1 MAEDYDEKPPSI
13 IIDNGS
19 CCIKSGL
26 EGEEGPR
33 SVFHT
38 ILGED
43 NKYNKKMLNPGNK
56 IFYIG
61 KDAED
66 KYGILNFKTP
76 MKRAIIK
83 DWYIMEKIWGH
94 IFTDELRVAPCDHNV
109 LITQPIKNIKE
120 NKEKIVE
127 IMFEIFG
134 VPGLYLA
141 DSTILSLYS
150 EGKSTGMVID
160 MGDGSTQ
167 FSPVVNEK
175 LLEDKCERINIGGK
189 DITKYMRKILNKKG
203 YIFEKF
209 SEKRIAREFKEKACY
224 ISLSSNEKVE
234 PFEYELPDGNLVNI
248 KEERTKAPEAFIFNP
263 YLIFKEGKSIPQ
275 ICYEIIQKCDKN
287 LQKKL
292 YNNIIL
298 SGGNSLFKG
307 LPERFTQ
314 ELKKLVDKSMKNEI
328 KVIANKWRKYSTW
341 IGGSILSQGQE
352 FKNNLIS
359 KKEYKEYGSQIVH
372 KKQ

>member
-1 MAEDYDEKPPSI
+1 
-13 IIDNGS
+13 
-19 CCIKSGL
+19 
-26 EGEEGPR
+26 
-33 SVFHT
+33 
-38 ILGED
+38 
-43 NKYNKKMLNPGNK
+43 
-56 IFYIG
+56 
-61 KDAED
+61 
-66 KYGILNFKTP
+66 
-76 MKRAIIK
+76 
-83 DWYIMEKIWGH
+83 
-94 IFTDELRVAPCDHNV
+94 
-109 LITQPIKNIKE
+109 
-120 NKEKIVE
+120 
-127 IMFEIFG
+127 
-134 VPGLYLA
+134 
-141 DSTILSLYS
+141 
-150 EGKSTGMVID
+150 
-160 MGDGSTQ
+160 
-167 FSPVVNEK
+167 
-175 LLEDKCERINIGGK
+175 
-189 DITKYMRKILNKKG
+189 MRKILNKKG